1 MSEPIEEHPWSTNFP
16 RGVGLYMYRCMETD
30 DQPEF
35 AAIIEEDG
43 MRFVCEESMGKT
55 LLSAFHT
62 GLTYIHW
69 KKIA

>member
-1 MSEPIEEHPWSTNFP
+1 
-16 RGVGLYMYRCMETD
+16 MYRCMETD

-35 AAIIEEDG
+35 AAIIQEGEA
-43 MRFVCEESMGKT
+43 RFVCTEHMGKK
-55 LLSAFHT
+55 LLTSFHV